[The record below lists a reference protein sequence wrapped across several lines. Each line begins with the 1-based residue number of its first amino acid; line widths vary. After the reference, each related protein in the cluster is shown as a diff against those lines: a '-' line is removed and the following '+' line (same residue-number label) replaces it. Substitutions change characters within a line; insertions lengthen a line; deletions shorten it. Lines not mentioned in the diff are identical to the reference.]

1 MYSSCIRFK
10 LTWHIYPIS
19 PIRIQ
24 TIDLKFLMQPV
35 YPLME
40 LFTGKWG
47 RFKRLG
53 QYMRSTIKT
62 IVDRER
68 KELALEEQ
76 QPADQA
82 AAASKPF
89 NFVRQL
95 LAASYPDGSPLTEA
109 DIVDNVL
116 QTILAA
122 KDTTAIVSLRD
133 VRAAVMR
140 WAEFVFTVVQCWL
153 CGRHQAAGS
162 HEPTSFKGVL
172 SRVLQGRS
180 QFLRDIWSAVT
191 LAAGMQHKGSM
202 APYGKPD

>member
-1 MYSSCIRFK
+1 MHSARIWVCLIAICPV
-10 LTWHIYPIS
+10 LC
-19 PIRIQ
+19 IQ
-24 TIDLKFLMQPV
+24 TIDLKFLLRSV
-35 YPLME
+35 YPLVE

-53 QYMRSTIKT
+53 QYMCSTIKT

-68 KELALEEQ
+68 KELALAEQ

-109 DIVDNVL
+109 DIVDNLL

-122 KDTTAIVSLRD
+122 KDTTAIVSSG
-133 VRAAVMR
+133 
-140 WAEFVFTVVQCWL
+140 TCQ
-153 CGRHQAAGS
+153 GS
-162 HEPTSFKGVL
+162 C
-172 SRVLQGRS
+172 
-180 QFLRDIWSAVT
+180 
-191 LAAGMQHKGSM
+191 
-202 APYGKPD
+202 YGE